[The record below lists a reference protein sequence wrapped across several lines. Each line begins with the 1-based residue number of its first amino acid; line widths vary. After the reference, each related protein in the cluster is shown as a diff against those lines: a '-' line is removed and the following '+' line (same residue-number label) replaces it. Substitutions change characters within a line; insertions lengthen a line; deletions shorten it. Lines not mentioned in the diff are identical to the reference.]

1 METALV
7 QSALVWENPEKNRL
21 YFSELLKP
29 LVGSVDLIV
38 LPEMFTTGFTMNPQN
53 IPDEEGSRTLDWML
67 EQASRAN
74 AALTGST
81 VFREKGRYYNR
92 LVFARPDGTY
102 ELYDKRHTFTLAG
115 EDKVYTRGR
124 ERLQMDFRG
133 FTFCPLICYDLR
145 FPVWSRNT
153 DGYDVLIYV
162 ANWPSPRVSAWDAL
176 LRARA
181 IENMSY
187 VLGVNRIGS
196 DPNNLTY
203 SGHTAA
209 YDSLGNRLVFA
220 EGEEILRVTLSKSH
234 LKETRDSLRFLQD
247 QDRFSLES

>member
-7 QSALVWENPEKNRL
+7 QSTLIWENPGKNRQ
-21 YFSELLKP
+21 YFADLLKP
-29 LVGSVDLIV
+29 LSGSVDLIV

-53 IPDEEGSRTLDWML
+53 IPAEEGRRTLDWML
-67 EQASRAN
+67 EQASLAN
-74 AALTGST
+74 AAVTGSI
-81 VFREKGRYYNR
+81 VIPEGGRYYNR
-92 LVFARPDGTY
+92 LVFAMPDGSY
-102 ELYDKRHTFTLAG
+102 EQYDKRHTFTLAG
-115 EDKVYTRGR
+115 EDRVYTRGT
-124 ERLQMDFRG
+124 ERLQVDFRG

-162 ANWPSPRVSAWDAL
+162 ANWPSPRVSAWDTL

-187 VLGVNRIGS
+187 VLGVNRVGA

-209 YDSLGNRLVFA
+209 YDSLGNCLAFS
-220 EGEEILRVTLSKSH
+220 EGEEILRVSLSKSH
-234 LKETRDSLRFLQD
+234 LQTTRESLRFLQD
-247 QDRFSLES
+247 QDRVSLES

>member
-7 QSALVWENPEKNRL
+7 QSELVWENPKENRQ
-21 YFSELLKP
+21 YFTELLKP
-29 LVGSVDLIV
+29 LAGSVDLIV

-53 IPDEEGSRTLDWML
+53 IGLEEGRRTLDWML

-81 VFREKGRYYNR
+81 VYHEKGRYYNR
-92 LVFARPDGTY
+92 LIFAMPDGTY
-102 ELYDKRHTFTLAG
+102 EFYDKRHTFTLAG
-115 EDKVYTRGR
+115 EDKVYTRGTDR
-124 ERLQMDFRG
+124 IQIDFRG
-133 FTFCPLICYDLR
+133 FTFCPLVCYDLR

-196 DPNNLTY
+196 DPNSLTY

-209 YDSLGNRLVFA
+209 YDPLGNRLAFTEQA
-220 EGEEILRVTLSKSH
+220 EILRVTLSKPH

-247 QDRFSLES
+247 RDRFSLES

>member
-7 QSALVWENPEKNRL
+7 QSALVWEDPGKNRRH
-21 YFSELLKP
+21 FSELLKP
-29 LVGSVDLIV
+29 LAGSVDLVV

-53 IPDEEGSRTLDWML
+53 IPGEEGARTLDWML
-67 EQASRAN
+67 EQSSRAN

-81 VFREKGRYYNR
+81 VFREKGKQYNR
-92 LVFARPDGTY
+92 LFFVMPDGTY
-102 ELYDKRHTFTLAG
+102 ECYDKRHTFTLAG
-115 EDKVYTRGR
+115 EDKVYTRGTG
-124 ERLQMDFRG
+124 RLQLNFRE

-162 ANWPSPRVSAWDAL
+162 ANWPTPRVAAWDAL
-176 LRARA
+176 LQARA

-196 DPNNLTY
+196 DPNSLTY
-203 SGHTAA
+203 SGHSAA
-209 YDSLGNRLVFA
+209 YDSLGNRLAFA
-220 EGEEILRVTLSKSH
+220 EGEQILRVTLSKSH
-234 LKETRDSLRFLQD
+234 LRETRESLRFLQD
-247 QDRFSLES
+247 RDRFSLES